1 MRSPAQ
7 QARAMRE
14 AQARMARLRA
24 AEETIRAAKALRLQ
38 RETGC
43 TWADAQAKVYDDPR
57 PTSPGEQSAPPMLGT
72 TGEGA

>member
-14 AQARMARLRA
+14 AQARMARIRA
-24 AEETIRAAKALRLQ
+24 ADELHRAAKALRLQ

-43 TWADAQAKVYDDPR
+43 TWADAQAKAYDDPR
-57 PTSPGEQSAPPMLGT
+57 PASPGEQSAPTMLGP